1 VLSTYPD
8 RRGGW
13 DPVGDSRRTRRAPDR
28 REAHYGG
35 GRAGDAASRGASRG
49 PRGGDLGRGVERV
62 EPGRVVE
69 VERPVVAQRGEVV
82 RGVGDGEEQRALRR
96 VAVRARAAA
105 AEGRERSARRT
116 ARDRQRVEAGCLTR
130 AGRGGGARR
139 RELEQQLRGR
149 RRWAA
154 AGRRRG
160 RGVAAWEAA
169 AVRECRGLG
178 APVRLRERARL
189 AGERGAGRGGRR
201 AGAAEPVEG
210 RR

>member
-1 VLSTYPD
+1 MLSTYPD

-35 GRAGDAASRGASRG
+35 GRAGDAASRGVSRG

-96 VAVRARAAA
+96 
-105 AEGRERSARRT
+105 
-116 ARDRQRVEAGCLTR
+116 
-130 AGRGGGARR
+130 
-139 RELEQQLRGR
+139 
-149 RRWAA
+149 
-154 AGRRRG
+154 
-160 RGVAAWEAA
+160 
-169 AVRECRGLG
+169 
-178 APVRLRERARL
+178 
-189 AGERGAGRGGRR
+189 
-201 AGAAEPVEG
+201 
-210 RR
+210 